1 VDSKYD
7 KVGLILYEKNRTM
20 SNGMFK
26 GKMHCNFPHR
36 KKSDFLVEYCII
48 SILINFSFETSCF
61 CLNFRI
67 KGGKYDWVVPLV
79 PT

>member
-7 KVGLILYEKNRTM
+7 IVELILYEKNRTM

-36 KKSDFLVEYCII
+36 KNSDSLVEYCII
-48 SILINFSFETSCF
+48 SILIQFSFETSCF
-61 CLNFRI
+61 YLNFCI
-67 KGGKYDWVVPLV
+67 KGVSMIGWCH
-79 PT
+79 